1 MEKDQQGPALPL
13 ITRYTSEQKIFATT
27 ALRHKSIEEWGGVS
41 YPSHH
46 IIRLPDTVLFNY
58 MDNVPAPFS
67 EAMKDLESVTLPRQS
82 FGTNHEH
89 RLESI
94 LAYCIYHKNEKG
106 KPRNGYAPLKK
117 LCHINCNT
125 LIFTFQYN

>member
-1 MEKDQQGPALPL
+1 MEKDQQGPALSL
-13 ITRYTSEQKIFATT
+13 ITRYTSEQEIFATT
-27 ALRHKSIEEWGGVS
+27 ALRHKSIEKCGGVS

-67 EAMKDLESVTLPRQS
+67 EAMRDLESVTLPRQS

-94 LAYCIYHKNEKG
+94 LAYCIYQKYK
-106 KPRNGYAPLKK
+106 
-117 LCHINCNT
+117 T
-125 LIFTFQYN
+125 LTLFYN